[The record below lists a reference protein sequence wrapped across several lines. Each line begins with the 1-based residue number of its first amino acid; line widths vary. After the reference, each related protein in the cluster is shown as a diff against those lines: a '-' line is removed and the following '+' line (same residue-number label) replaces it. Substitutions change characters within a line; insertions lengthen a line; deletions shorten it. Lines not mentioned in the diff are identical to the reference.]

1 MERLKIPITALS
13 MLKNILGVECKGFE
27 NKRIAV
33 NNIKKKNIMLRLYFE
48 NNKPS
53 SDLIVIIFS
62 KLIVYLSPAGKNIV
76 AWVK

>member
-1 MERLKIPITALS
+1 
-13 MLKNILGVECKGFE
+13 
-27 NKRIAV
+27 
-33 NNIKKKNIMLRLYFE
+33 MLRLYFE